1 MLKSLSVENYA
12 LIEKTEINWHRGFS
26 VITGETGSGKSILL
40 GALGLIQGARAD
52 VKTLKDTERKCVV
65 EAEFDVSAYHLQF
78 FFEDNELDYD
88 DVCLIRREVAPNGK
102 SRAFVNDTPVQL
114 TLLRELTGHLIDI
127 HSQHETL
134 LLNEDSFQ
142 MHVLDSLSDTRSL
155 LSEYSVLFHQYQST
169 KKQLNDLI
177 QKLEEQNANRDY
189 LEFQLK
195 QLDEANFSSDEQSE
209 LEAESEYLS
218 HTTELKES
226 LSKAQW
232 LLSDKE
238 ENVCSALK
246 EMTDSIASVSSIYSD
261 LNSMRERLNSSLIEL
276 KDLAREVE
284 QRLADVSVD
293 PQRLEY
299 ITARLDLIYTLEK
312 KHKVDNLHDLLDVQ
326 RSFKDQLSNLD
337 NSADQIES
345 LRIEI
350 KNIEQQL
357 ELLAKKI
364 SEKRVSSKPSMEES
378 VCAIL
383 RDLGILNAKFEV
395 RIEPMDTFSALGK
408 DAVTFLFSANKNA
421 ALQPIS
427 SVASGGELS
436 RLMLAL
442 KSILSQTEKL
452 PTIILDEID
461 TGVSGEVADRMGKL
475 MKSMGEYMQ
484 VISITHLPQISSK
497 GTTHYKVYKEDN
509 EVTTVSHI
517 KELEGEERIL
527 EIAQMLSGS
536 NPSEAAMNN
545 AKELLSNC

>member
-65 EAEFDVSAYHLQF
+65 EAEFDVSAYHLQS

-357 ELLAKKI
+357 DSLAKRI
-364 SEKRVSSKPSMEES
+364 SEKRISSKPSMEES

>member
-65 EAEFDVSAYHLQF
+65 EAEFDVSAYHLQS

-517 KELEGEERIL
+517 KELEGDARIL
-527 EIAQMLSGS
+527 EIAQMLSGC

>member
-65 EAEFDVSAYHLQF
+65 EAEFDVSAYHLQS

-169 KKQLNDLI
+169 KKQLNDLMA
-177 QKLEEQNANRDY
+177 KLEEQNANRDY

-195 QLDEANFSSDEQSE
+195 QLDEADFSSDEQKE
-209 LEAESEYLS
+209 LEEESEYLS

>member
-65 EAEFDVSAYHLQF
+65 EAEFDVSAYHLQS

-246 EMTDSIASVSSIYSD
+246 EMTDSIVSVSSIYSD

-484 VISITHLPQISSK
+484 VISITHLPQIASK
-497 GTTHYKVYKEDN
+497 GATHYKVYKEDN
-509 EVTTVSHI
+509 EVTTISRI
-517 KELEGEERIL
+517 KELEGDARIL
-527 EIAQMLSGS
+527 EIAQMLSGC

>member
-65 EAEFDVSAYHLQF
+65 EAEFDVSAYHLQS

-276 KDLAREVE
+276 KDLAREVK

-484 VISITHLPQISSK
+484 VISITHLPQIASK
-497 GTTHYKVYKEDN
+497 GATHYKVYKEDN
-509 EVTTVSHI
+509 EVTTISRI
-517 KELEGEERIL
+517 KELEGDARIL
-527 EIAQMLSGS
+527 EIAQMLSGC

>member
-65 EAEFDVSAYHLQF
+65 EAEFDVSAYHLQS

-114 TLLRELTGHLIDI
+114 TLLRELTSYLIDI

-484 VISITHLPQISSK
+484 VISITHLPQIASK

>member
-65 EAEFDVSAYHLQF
+65 EAEFDVSAYHLQS

-395 RIEPMDTFSALGK
+395 RIDPLDMFNAFGK
-408 DAVTFLFSANKNA
+408 DTVTFLFSANKNA

-484 VISITHLPQISSK
+484 VISITHLPQIASK

>member
-65 EAEFDVSAYHLQF
+65 EAEFDVSAYHLQS

-177 QKLEEQNANRDY
+177 KKLEEQNANRDY

-475 MKSMGEYMQ
+475 MKSMGEYML
-484 VISITHLPQISSK
+484 VISITHLPQIASK
-497 GTTHYKVYKEDN
+497 GATHYKVYKEDN
-509 EVTTVSHI
+509 EVTTISRI
-517 KELEGEERIL
+517 KELEGDARIL
-527 EIAQMLSGS
+527 EIAQMLSGC

>member
-65 EAEFDVSAYHLQF
+65 EAEFDVSAYHLQS

-395 RIEPMDTFSALGK
+395 RIDPLDMFNAFGK

-461 TGVSGEVADRMGKL
+461 TGVSGEVADRMGRL

-484 VISITHLPQISSK
+484 VISITHLPQIASK